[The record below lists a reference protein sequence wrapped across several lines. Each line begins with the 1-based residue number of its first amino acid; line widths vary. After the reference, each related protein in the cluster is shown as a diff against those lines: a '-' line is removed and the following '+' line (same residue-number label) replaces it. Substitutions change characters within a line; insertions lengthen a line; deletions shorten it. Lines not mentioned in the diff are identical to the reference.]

1 MNTDTPERSIELK
14 ERPDP
19 KRAYRIVM
27 TIENAP
33 GPLVPDPGST
43 QHDITNLQECGR
55 INHNTGMAYHINAHP
70 QFEWKKISDSEYE
83 GTVYADQ
90 MVDEDYFG
98 RGVCH
103 WKFTFANASLSA
115 TGDESETRFQP
126 TIEAEEI
133 AAGQAVT
140 WYFWKGGYPVDTPL
154 PSNGKGFAD
163 FGQKDLDKVPAEKRN
178 EFFSVTLTPKAFRQ

>member
-1 MNTDTPERSIELK
+1 MNTDPAEQSVELK

-27 TIENAP
+27 TIENGP

-43 QHDITNLQECGR
+43 QHDIANLQECGR
-55 INHNTGMAYHINAHP
+55 INHNTGMAYHVNAHP
-70 QFEWKKISDSEYE
+70 QFEWKKMSESEYE

-103 WKFTFANASLSA
+103 WKFTFANGSLSA
-115 TGDESETRFQP
+115 TGAENETRFQP

-133 AAGQAVT
+133 AAGKTVT
-140 WYFWKGGYPVDTPL
+140 WYFWKGRYPVDSPL
-154 PSNGKGFAD
+154 PSNGKGFSSSGYRSPEEFKAELRE
-163 FGQKDLDKVPAEKRN
+163 DL
-178 EFFSVTLTPKAFRQ
+178 FSITLAAKEWQP